1 MIEGRT
7 SLLKRGRPGSTLG
20 LISRCVL
27 LAGICASRSLA
38 AQPVAFP
45 HNTHVKLGLACIDC
59 HITAD
64 TRARAGIPSVQKC
77 MLCHAKFATN
87 KPEVKKVIDYANR
100 KIEIPWERVY
110 GFSPNAHVMF
120 QHAPH
125 YRAGVPCSTCH
136 GDLSTAT
143 VAQRVVK
150 FNMGTCVSCHRQ
162 RNAPQDCTTCHF

>member
-1 MIEGRT
+1 MIESGT
-7 SLLKRGRPGSTLG
+7 SLLKRGISAVTTLLG
-20 LISRCVL
+20 RYIWVAQVFAVCSF
-27 LAGICASRSLA
+27 A
-38 AQPVAFP
+38 AQPIAFP

-87 KPEVKKVIDYANR
+87 KPEVKKVIEYSNK

-110 GFSPNAHVMF
+110 GFSSNAHVKF

-125 YRAGVPCSTCH
+125 YRAGVQCSTCH

-143 VAQRVVK
+143 VARPIVTH
-150 FNMGTCVSCHRQ
+150 NMGSCLTCHRQ
-162 RNAPQDCTTCHF
+162 RHAPEDCATCHF